1 MRETHP
7 GICNPSFSTDR
18 SMYNSAIFIIKGP
31 GGVRVWWG
39 QMQTELSIAQTLFL
53 VREMEAGVAVRA
65 ALF

>member
-1 MRETHP
+1 
-7 GICNPSFSTDR
+7 
-18 SMYNSAIFIIKGP
+18 MYNSAIFIIKGP